1 MTEVRAARSED
12 LGPVIEMLV
21 AAQGETG
28 YAGLRVDQ
36 DKMHA
41 VLSRMLAT
49 EDACVLVLVTDST
62 VNSTIDGVMFGVCQE
77 YWFGPDRVAMDMML
91 YARPSARSGVF
102 IKRMVERFE
111 EWALSRGAK
120 RVMLAVSSAVDIER
134 KGRLLH
140 HFGYDAL
147 GGLYGKEV

>member
-1 MTEVRAARSED
+1 MTEVRAARSSD
-12 LGPVIEMLV
+12 LGSVIEMLV

-49 EDACVLVLVTDST
+49 EDACVLVLETNGT

>member
-1 MTEVRAARSED
+1 MTQVRAARSSD

-49 EDACVLVLVTDST
+49 EDACVFVLATG
-62 VNSTIDGVMFGVCQE
+62 STIDGVMFGVCQE

-111 EWALSRGAK
+111 EWALSCGAK
-120 RVMLAVSSAVDIER
+120 RVMLGVSTGVEIDR
-134 KGRLLH
+134 KDRLMK
-140 HFGYDAL
+140 HFGYKVL
-147 GGLYGKEV
+147 GGMYGKEI